1 MRDVSETE
9 RVLKEVLK
17 ERQRQLEKWG
27 RQTHP
32 DHVGPELRLVGAK
45 KNWETTALL
54 KNFNDT
60 YHNPY
65 WSLILAEEF
74 YEAVESE
81 DLEDLRRELIE
92 VAAVAVAW
100 VEDLDT
106 RDEDSDV

>member
-32 DHVGPELRLVGAK
+32 DHVGPDHRMVGGK
-45 KNWETTALL
+45 KNKAVATML
-54 KNFNDT
+54 KHFNDT
-60 YHNPY
+60 YQNPY

-81 DLEDLRRELIE
+81 QVEDLRRELIE

-106 RDEDSDV
+106 RSDDSDV